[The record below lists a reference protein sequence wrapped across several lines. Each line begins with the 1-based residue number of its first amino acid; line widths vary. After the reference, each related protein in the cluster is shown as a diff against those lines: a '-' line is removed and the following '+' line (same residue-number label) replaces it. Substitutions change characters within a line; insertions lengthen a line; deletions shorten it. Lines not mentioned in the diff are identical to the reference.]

1 MSDKLR
7 WLFNK
12 VYKLLTN
19 SSLSLQHWFKRET
32 YPLGNKIFQ
41 ICWLSATI
49 IQSFNLCPFGGYLEM
64 VRHFFYNGLFAA
76 NKGKALHNWF
86 YSNMQRNKHFPFSI
100 SSLKFS
106 AILVLQIAMST
117 VYSQLKKKKKI
128 QISWTWCKSIAT
140 DTVCKKINQNHI
152 FSKNYCEAIS
162 G

>member
-41 ICWLSATI
+41 ICWLSVTI

-117 VYSQLKKKKKI
+117 VYTQGLVTI
-128 QISWTWCKSIAT
+128 QVNILSMYKHIQGRTSFLPPLASSR
-140 DTVCKKINQNHI
+140 VCFLNS
-152 FSKNYCEAIS
+152 F
-162 G
+162 